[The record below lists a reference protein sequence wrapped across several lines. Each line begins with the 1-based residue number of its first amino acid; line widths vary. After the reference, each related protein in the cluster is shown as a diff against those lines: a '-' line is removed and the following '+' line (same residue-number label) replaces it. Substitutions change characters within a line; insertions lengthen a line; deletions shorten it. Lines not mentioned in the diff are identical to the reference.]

1 MNKQIIFVADMFA
14 EQYAGGAE
22 LTSEALID
30 ASPELVKKVHARNLT
45 VEFLQEN
52 ADAFWIFGNFASINW
67 SLVPVIAANLRYA
80 VLEYD
85 YKFCLHRSIEKHL
98 HETGQEC
105 DCHKKQLG
113 QLVAA
118 FYQAADVVF
127 WMSDAQRLRYI
138 ERFPAL
144 LNHRNSIV
152 LSSVFDQQ
160 FFDKIDAIKNSS
172 SERSG
177 WVVLGS
183 QSWIKGF
190 DDAVKWCEDNGK
202 SFQSYWDV
210 PYDQML
216 NTLASAEGFVYL
228 PKGGDTCPR
237 MVIEAKLLGCEVVT
251 NDNVQHASEIWWQGS
266 PDEICAYLKGRPDV
280 FWDTINR
287 VIQQQPTL
295 SGYSTTYNCIDQ
307 KYPFVESI
315 CSLLD
320 VCDEV
325 VVVDGG
331 SSDGTWDVLTDMA
344 ADNKK
349 LKIIQ
354 NPIDFNDK
362 RFAYQSDGMQKAR
375 ARSACLGDFCWQ
387 QDIDEVIHEK
397 DYQKIRNLL
406 ISIPK
411 SVNLVALPVVEF
423 WGNKGKI
430 RIDIN
435 PWKWRLSRNNPVI
448 THGIPSHLRK
458 IDDKGGVYSLPGSD
472 SCDYVTKDTGDLVP
486 FVNFH
491 TQQTEHLRQIAMKD
505 PVARDQYIKWFS
517 SVIENLPGVYHYSW
531 FDLGRKIRTYK
542 TYWSKFW
549 QSLYNIRQEDT
560 PENNM
565 FFDKRWDQVTDQE
578 IDDLASTLE
587 EKMGGWIFHR
597 KIDWNNPTPSVMINV
612 VTHPAVMEDWINS
625 ER

>member
-1 MNKQIIFVADMFA
+1 MFA
-14 EQYAGGAE
+14 EQYTGGAE

-52 ADAFWIFGNFASINW
+52 ADAFWIFGNFSSINW
-67 SLVPVIAANLRYA
+67 SLVPIIAANLRYA

-85 YKFCLHRSIEKHL
+85 YKFCLHRSIEKHQ
-98 HETGQEC
+98 HETGQAC
-105 DCHKKQLG
+105 DCHNKQLG

-118 FYQAADVVF
+118 FYQAADAIF
-127 WMSDAQRLRYI
+127 WMSEAQRSRYTD
-138 ERFPAL
+138 RFPTL
-144 LNHRNSIV
+144 LNHRNSVI
-152 LSSVFDQQ
+152 LSSVFDQK
-160 FFDKIDAIKNSS
+160 FFDKIEEVKNQNLA
-172 SERSG
+172 RSG

-183 QSWIKGF
+183 KSWIKGF
-190 DDAVKWCEDNGK
+190 DQAVKWCEDQGK
-202 SFQSYWDV
+202 SYQSYWDV
-210 PYDQML
+210 PYDEML
-216 NTLASAEGFVYL
+216 NTLAAAEGFVYL
-228 PKGGDTCPR
+228 PQGGDTCPR
-237 MVIEAKLLGCEVVT
+237 MVIEAKLLGCAVVT
-251 NDNVQHASEIWWQGS
+251 NDNVQHASEKWWQGS
-266 PDEICAYLKGRPDV
+266 PDDICDYLKGRPDM

-295 SGYSTTYNCIDQ
+295 SGYSTTYNCVDQ

-315 CSLLD
+315 TSLLD

-331 SSDGTWDVLTDMA
+331 SSDGTWDVLNEMATD
-344 ADNKK
+344 NPK
-349 LKIIQ
+349 LKIKQ
-354 NPIDFNDK
+354 NPINFNDK
-362 RFAYQSDGMQKAR
+362 RFAYQSDGMQKAH

-430 RIDIN
+430 RIDVN
-435 PWKWRLSRNNPVI
+435 PWKWRLSRNNPNI
-448 THGIPSHLRK
+448 THGIPSYLRK
-458 IDDKGGVYSLPGSD
+458 IDEKGGVYSLPGSD

-505 PVARDQYIKWFS
+505 PVARDQYIKWFL

-549 QSLYNIRQEDT
+549 QSLYNIRQEDI

-565 FFDKRWDQVTDQE
+565 FFDKRWDQVSDQE

-597 KIDWNNPTPSVMINV
+597 KIDWNNPTPSVIIDV

>member
-14 EQYAGGAE
+14 EQYSGGAE
-22 LTSEALID
+22 LTTEALID
-30 ASPELVKKVHARNLT
+30 ASPDLVKKVHARNLT
-45 VEFLQEN
+45 VEFLQQN

-67 SLVPVIAANLRYA
+67 SLIPVIAANLRYA

-113 QLVAA
+113 QLVSA
-118 FYQAADVVF
+118 FYQASDAIF

-144 LNHRNSIV
+144 LNHRNSVV
-152 LSSVFDQQ
+152 LSSVFDQK
-160 FFDKIDAIKNSS
+160 FFDKIEEVKQNSK
-172 SERSG
+172 ERSG

-202 SFQSYWDV
+202 SFQSYWNV
-210 PYDQML
+210 PYDDML
-216 NTLASAEGFVYL
+216 STLGSAEGFVYL

-237 MVIEAKLLGCEVVT
+237 MVIEAKLLGCQVVT
-251 NDNVQHASEIWWQGS
+251 NDNVQHASEKWWQGS
-266 PDEICAYLKGRPDV
+266 PEDICDYLKGRPDM
-280 FWDTINR
+280 FWATINR

-295 SGYSTTYNCIDQ
+295 SGYSTTYNCVDQ

-331 SSDGTWDVLTDMA
+331 STDGTWDVLNEMA
-344 ADNKK
+344 ADNPK
-349 LKIIQ
+349 LKIKMIERDW
-354 NPIDFNDK
+354 NHPRHAVF
-362 RFAYQSDGMQKAR
+362 DGMQKAA
-375 ARSACLGDFCWQ
+375 ARDLCTGDFCWQ
-387 QDIDEVIHEK
+387 QDVDEIIHEN

-406 ISIPK
+406 VSAPK
-411 SVNLVALPVVEF
+411 SVNLIALPVTEF

-435 PWKWRLSRNNPVI
+435 PWKWRLSRNHPQI
-448 THGIPSHLRK
+448 THGIPMQLRK
-458 IDDKGGVYSLPGSD
+458 QDENGDTYSLQGTD
-472 SCDYVTKDTGDLVP
+472 GCDYVTKDTGEVIA

-491 TQQTEHLRQIAMKD
+491 TQQTEQLRQMSMKD
-505 PVARDQYIKWFS
+505 PAARHQYVQWFTT
-517 SVIENLPGVYHYSW
+517 VIQNLPGVYHYSW
-531 FDLGRKIRTYK
+531 FDLPRKIKTYK
-542 TYWSKFW
+542 NYWTRHW
-549 QSLYNIRQEDT
+549 QSMYNITQEDT

-565 FFDKRWDQVTDQE
+565 FFDKKWSDVSDEE
-578 IDDLASTLE
+578 INEIANRLE
-587 EKMGGWIFHR
+587 REMGGWIFHN
-597 KIDWNNPTPSVMINV
+597 KIDWNNPTPSVIIEEI
-612 VTHPAVMEDWINS
+612 THPAIMEDYVNS
-625 ER
+625 

>member
-1 MNKQIIFVADMFA
+1 MNKQIIFVADLFA

-22 LTSEALID
+22 LTSEALIES
-30 ASPELVKKVHARNLT
+30 SPDLVKKVHARNLT
-45 VEFLQEN
+45 IEFLQEN
-52 ADAFWIFGNFASINW
+52 ADAFWIFGNFSTINW
-67 SLVPVIAANLRYA
+67 SLIPVIASNLRYA

-105 DCHKKQLG
+105 DCHKRQLG
-113 QLVAA
+113 QLVSG
-118 FYQAADVVF
+118 FYQAADAIF

-138 ERFPAL
+138 ERFPSL

-160 FFDKIDAIKNSS
+160 FFNKIDAVKEENN
-172 SERSG
+172 ERTD

-190 DDAVKWCEDNGK
+190 DAAVKWCEDNGK
-202 SFQSYWDV
+202 KFQSYWDV
-210 PYDQML
+210 PYDEML
-216 NTLASAEGFVYL
+216 NTFARSAGFVYL

-251 NDNVQHASEIWWQGS
+251 NENVQHTSEKWWQGT
-266 PDEICAYLKGRPDV
+266 PDEVCDYLKGRPDV

-295 SGYSTTYNCIDQ
+295 SGYSTTYNCVEQ
-307 KYPFVESI
+307 EYPFVESI

-331 SSDGTWDVLTDMA
+331 SSDGTWDVLTEMA
-344 ADNKK
+344 ADNPK
-349 LKIIQ
+349 LKIKQIERDW
-354 NPIDFNDK
+354 NHPRHAVF
-362 RFAYQSDGMQKAR
+362 DGMQKAA
-375 ARSACLGDFCWQ
+375 ARDLCTGDFCWQ
-387 QDIDEVIHEK
+387 QDVDEIIHEN

-406 ISIPK
+406 TTIPK
-411 SVNLVALPVVEF
+411 SVNLVALPVTEF

-435 PWKWRLSRNNPVI
+435 PWKWRLSRNHPSI
-448 THGIPSHLRK
+448 THGIPANLRRQ
-458 IDDKGGVYSLPGSD
+458 DENGDTYSLQGSD
-472 SCDYVTKDTGDLVP
+472 GCDYVTRETGEFVP

-491 TQQTEHLRQIAMKD
+491 NQQTEQLRQMSMRD
-505 PVARDQYIKWFS
+505 PAARNQYVSWLS
-517 SVIENLPGVYHYSW
+517 SVTQNLPGVYHYSW
-531 FDLGRKIRTYK
+531 FNLPRKIKTYK
-542 TYWSKFW
+542 NYWTRHW
-549 QSLYNIRQEDT
+549 QSMYNINQEDT

-565 FFDKRWDQVTDQE
+565 FFDKKWSDVSDQE
-578 IDDLASTLE
+578 IDEISSRLE
-587 EKMGGWIFHR
+587 REMGGWIFHR
-597 KIDWNNPTPSVMINV
+597 KIDWNNPTPSVTIENI
-612 VTHPAVMEDWINS
+612 THPEIMRDFIL
-625 ER
+625 

>member
-1 MNKQIIFVADMFA
+1 MFA
-14 EQYAGGAE
+14 EQYTGGAE

-52 ADAFWIFGNFASINW
+52 ADAFWIFGNFSSINW

-85 YKFCLHRSIEKHL
+85 YKFCLHRSIEKHQ

-105 DCHKKQLG
+105 DCHKRQLG

-118 FYQAADVVF
+118 FYQAADTIF
-127 WMSDAQRLRYI
+127 WMSDSQRLRYV

-152 LSSVFDQQ
+152 LSSVFDQK
-160 FFDKIDAIKNSS
+160 FFDKIEEVKNQNLA
-172 SERSG
+172 RSG

-183 QSWIKGF
+183 KSWIKGF
-190 DDAVKWCEDNGK
+190 DQAVKWCEDHGK
-202 SFQSYWDV
+202 SYQSYWDL
-210 PYDQML
+210 PYDEML

-228 PKGGDTCPR
+228 PLGGDTCPR

-251 NDNVQHASEIWWQGS
+251 NDNVQHASEKWWQGT
-266 PDEICAYLKGRPDV
+266 PDDICDYLKGRPDM
-280 FWDTINR
+280 FWATINR

-295 SGYSTTYNCIDQ
+295 SGYSTTYNCVDQ

-315 CSLLD
+315 TSLLD

-325 VVVDGG
+325 VIVDGG
-331 SSDGTWDVLTDMA
+331 STDGTWDVLNEMA
-344 ADNKK
+344 TDNKK

-354 NPIDFNDK
+354 NPINFNDK
-362 RFAYQSDGMQKAR
+362 RFAYQSDGMQKAH

-406 ISIPK
+406 ITIPK

-435 PWKWRLSRNNPVI
+435 PWKWRLSQNNPNI
-448 THGIPSHLRK
+448 THGIPTHLRK

-491 TQQTEHLRQIAMKD
+491 THQTEHLRQIAMKD

-565 FFDKRWDQVTDQE
+565 FFDKRWDQVSDQE

-597 KIDWNNPTPSVMINV
+597 KIDWNNPTPNVIIDV
-612 VTHPAVMEDWINS
+612 VTHPSVMEDWINS

>member
-14 EQYAGGAE
+14 EQYSGGAE

-30 ASPELVKKVHARNLT
+30 ASPELVKKVHARHLT
-45 VEFLQEN
+45 VEFLQQN

-67 SLVPVIAANLRYA
+67 SLVPIIAANLRYA

-85 YKFCLHRSIEKHL
+85 YKFCLHRSIEKHQ
-98 HETGQEC
+98 HETGQAC
-105 DCHKKQLG
+105 DCHNKQLG
-113 QLVAA
+113 QLVAS
-118 FYQAADVVF
+118 FYSAADAIF
-127 WMSDAQRLRYI
+127 WMSEAQRSRYT

-144 LNHRNSIV
+144 LNHRNSVI
-152 LSSVFDQQ
+152 LSSVFNQK
-160 FFDKIDAIKNSS
+160 FFDKIEEIKKGAPD
-172 SERSG
+172 RSG

-202 SFQSYWDV
+202 KHQSYWDV

-216 NTLASAEGFVYL
+216 DTLASSEGFVYL
-228 PKGGDTCPR
+228 PRGGDTCPR

-251 NDNVQHASEIWWQGS
+251 NNNVQHASEKWWQGT
-266 PDEICAYLKGRPDV
+266 PDDVCDYLKGRPDM
-280 FWDTINR
+280 FWATINR

-362 RFAYQSDGMQKAR
+362 RFAYQSDGMQKAH

-448 THGIPSHLRK
+448 THGIPTHLRK
-458 IDDKGGVYSLPGSD
+458 IDDKGGTYSLPGSD

>member
-1 MNKQIIFVADMFA
+1 MFA

-22 LTSEALID
+22 LTTEALID
-30 ASPELVKKVHARNLT
+30 ASPDLVKKVHARNLT
-45 VEFLQEN
+45 VEFLQQN

-113 QLVAA
+113 QLVTA
-118 FYQAADVVF
+118 FYQSADAIF

-138 ERFPAL
+138 ERFPSL

-152 LSSVFDQQ
+152 LSSVFDQK
-160 FFDKIDAIKNSS
+160 FFDKIEAVKQNSK
-172 SERSG
+172 ERSG

-202 SFQSYWDV
+202 RFQSYWNV
-210 PYDQML
+210 PYEDML
-216 NTLASAEGFVYL
+216 NTLGSAEGFVYL

-237 MVIEAKLLGCEVVT
+237 MVIEAKLLGCQVVT
-251 NDNVQHASEIWWQGS
+251 NDNVQHASEKWWQGS
-266 PDEICAYLKGRPDV
+266 PEDICDYLKGRPDM
-280 FWDTINR
+280 FWATINR

-295 SGYSTTYNCIDQ
+295 SGYSTTYNCVDQ

-331 SSDGTWDVLTDMA
+331 STDGTWDVLNEMA
-344 ADNKK
+344 ADNPK
-349 LKIIQ
+349 LKIKMIERDW
-354 NPIDFNDK
+354 NHPRHAVF
-362 RFAYQSDGMQKAR
+362 DGMQKAA
-375 ARSACLGDFCWQ
+375 ARDLCTGDFCWQ
-387 QDIDEVIHEK
+387 QDVDEIIHEN

-406 ISIPK
+406 VSSPK
-411 SVNLVALPVVEF
+411 SVNLIALPVTEF

-435 PWKWRLSRNNPVI
+435 PWKWRLSRNHPQI

-458 IDDKGGVYSLPGSD
+458 QDENGDTYSLPGSD
-472 SCDYVTKDTGDLVP
+472 GCDYVTKDTGEIVA

-491 TQQTEHLRQIAMKD
+491 SQQTEQLRQMSMKD
-505 PVARDQYIKWFS
+505 PAARQQYVQWFAA
-517 SVIENLPGVYHYSW
+517 VVQNLPGVYHYSW
-531 FDLGRKIRTYK
+531 FNISRKIKTYK
-542 TYWSKFW
+542 EYWTRHW
-549 QSLYNIRQEDT
+549 QSIYNIKQDDT
-560 PENNM
+560 DENNM
-565 FFDKRWDQVTDQE
+565 FFDKKWSDVSELE
-578 IDDLASTLE
+578 INELAVRLE
-587 EKMGGWIFHR
+587 KEMGGWIFHK
-597 KIDWNNPTPSVMINV
+597 KIDWNNPSPSVMIDGII
-612 VTHPAVMEDWINS
+612 HPDIMKDWIDEN
-625 ER
+625 

>member
-1 MNKQIIFVADMFA
+1 MFA
-14 EQYAGGAE
+14 EQYSGGAE
-22 LTSEALID
+22 LTTEALID
-30 ASPELVKKVHARNLT
+30 ASPDLVKKVHARNLT
-45 VEFLQEN
+45 VEFLQQN

-67 SLVPVIAANLRYA
+67 SLIPVIAANLRYA

-113 QLVAA
+113 QLVSA
-118 FYQAADVVF
+118 FYQASDAIF

-144 LNHRNSIV
+144 LNHRNSVV
-152 LSSVFDQQ
+152 LSSVFDQK
-160 FFDKIDAIKNSS
+160 FFDKIEEVKQNSK
-172 SERSG
+172 ERSG

-202 SFQSYWDV
+202 SFQSYWNV
-210 PYDQML
+210 PYDDML
-216 NTLASAEGFVYL
+216 STLGSAEGFVYL

-237 MVIEAKLLGCEVVT
+237 MVIEAKLLGCQVVT
-251 NDNVQHASEIWWQGS
+251 NDNVQHASEKWWQGS
-266 PDEICAYLKGRPDV
+266 PEDICDYLKGRPDM
-280 FWDTINR
+280 FWATINR

-295 SGYSTTYNCIDQ
+295 SGYSTTYNCVDQ

-331 SSDGTWDVLTDMA
+331 STDGTWDVLNEMA
-344 ADNKK
+344 ADNPK
-349 LKIIQ
+349 LKIKMIERDW
-354 NPIDFNDK
+354 NHPRHAVF
-362 RFAYQSDGMQKAR
+362 DGMQKAA
-375 ARSACLGDFCWQ
+375 ARDLCTGDFCWQ
-387 QDIDEVIHEK
+387 QDVDEIIHEN

-406 ISIPK
+406 VSAPK
-411 SVNLVALPVVEF
+411 SVNLIALPVTEF

-435 PWKWRLSRNNPVI
+435 PWKWRLSRNHPQI
-448 THGIPSHLRK
+448 THGIPMQLRK
-458 IDDKGGVYSLPGSD
+458 QDENGDTYSLQGTD
-472 SCDYVTKDTGDLVP
+472 GCDYVTKDTGEVIA

-491 TQQTEHLRQIAMKD
+491 TQQTEQLRQMSMKD
-505 PVARDQYIKWFS
+505 PAARHQYVQWFTT
-517 SVIENLPGVYHYSW
+517 VIQNLPGVYHYSW
-531 FDLGRKIRTYK
+531 FDLPRKIKTYK
-542 TYWSKFW
+542 NYWTRHW
-549 QSLYNIRQEDT
+549 QSMYNITQEDT

-565 FFDKRWDQVTDQE
+565 FFDKKWSDVSDEE
-578 IDDLASTLE
+578 INEIANRLE
-587 EKMGGWIFHR
+587 REMGGWIFHN
-597 KIDWNNPTPSVMINV
+597 KIDWNNPTPSVIIEEI
-612 VTHPAVMEDWINS
+612 THPAIMEDYVNS
-625 ER
+625 

>member
-85 YKFCLHRSIEKHL
+85 YKFCLHRSIEKHV

-118 FYQAADVVF
+118 FYQAADAVF

-160 FFDKIDAIKNSS
+160 FFDKIEAIKNSS

-190 DDAVKWCEDNGK
+190 DDAVKWCEDNK
-202 SFQSYWDV
+202 KRFQSYWDV

-295 SGYSTTYNCIDQ
+295 SGYSTTYNCVDQ

-331 SSDGTWDVLTDMA
+331 STDGTWDVLNEMATD
-344 ADNKK
+344 NPK
-349 LKIIQ
+349 LKIKQIERDW
-354 NPIDFNDK
+354 NHPRHAVF
-362 RFAYQSDGMQKAR
+362 DGMQKAS
-375 ARSACLGDFCWQ
+375 ARDLCTSDFCWQ
-387 QDIDEVIHEK
+387 QDVDEIIHEK

-406 ISIPK
+406 TSTPK
-411 SVNLVALPVVEF
+411 SVNLIALPVTEF

-435 PWKWRLSRNNPVI
+435 PWKWRLSRNHPQI
-448 THGIPSHLRK
+448 THGIPAQLRK
-458 IDDKGGVYSLPGSD
+458 QDENGDTYSLPGSD
-472 SCDYVTKDTGDLVP
+472 GCDYVTKDTGEIVA

-491 TQQTEHLRQIAMKD
+491 TQQAEQLRQMSMKD
-505 PVARDQYIKWFS
+505 ANSRHQYIQWFTA
-517 SVIENLPGVYHYSW
+517 VIQNLPGVYHYSW
-531 FDLGRKIRTYK
+531 FDLPRKIRTYK
-542 TYWSKFW
+542 NYWTRHW
-549 QSLYNIRQEDT
+549 QSMYNVKQEDSV
-560 PENNM
+560 ENNM
-565 FFDKRWDQVTDQE
+565 FFDKKWSDVSDQE
-578 IDDLASTLE
+578 IEEIAYRLE
-587 EKMGGWIFHR
+587 KEMGGWIFHR
-597 KIDWNNPTPSVMINV
+597 KIDWNNPTPSVMIDII
-612 VTHPAVMEDWINS
+612 THPAVMIDWI
-625 ER
+625 EGEGK